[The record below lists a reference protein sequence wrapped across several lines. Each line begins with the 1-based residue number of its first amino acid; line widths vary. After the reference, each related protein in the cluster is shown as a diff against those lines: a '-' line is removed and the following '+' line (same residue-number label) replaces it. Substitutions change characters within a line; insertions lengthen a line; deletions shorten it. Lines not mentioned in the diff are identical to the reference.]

1 MARLT
6 ARSMTARLMTQ
17 GQRFFTGLHARV
29 YRLSGGRI
37 GSRMGSVENVLL
49 TTTGRRTGRTRTTP
63 LGVLPD
69 GDRLV
74 LVASNGGA
82 PRHPDWYLN
91 LSANPEVTVQRGAA
105 VLRMRARTATPQER
119 DVLWPRVVARYAG
132 YARYQRNARR
142 EIPLVI
148 CEPAG

>member
-1 MARLT
+1 MRE
-6 ARSMTARLMTQ
+6 

-29 YRLSGGRI
+29 YRLTRGRVGSRI
-37 GSRMGSVENVLL
+37 GQVENVLL

-91 LSANPEVTVQRGAA
+91 LRANPDVTVQRGAT
-105 VLRMRARTATPQER
+105 VLRMHARTATPQER
-119 DVLWPRVVARYAG
+119 DALWPKVVQRYAG
-132 YARYQRNARR
+132 YDRYQRRSTR

-148 CEPAG
+148 CEPRT

>member
-1 MARLT
+1 MRA
-6 ARSMTARLMTQ
+6 

-37 GSRMGSVENVLL
+37 GSHMGPVENVLL
-49 TTTGRRTGRTRTTP
+49 TTTGRRTGRSRTTP
-63 LGVLPD
+63 LGVLAD

-91 LSANPEVTVQRGAA
+91 LTAHPEVTVQRGAH

-119 DVLWPRVVARYAG
+119 DVLWPRVVGRYAG
-132 YARYQRNARR
+132 YARYQRNATR

-148 CEPAG
+148 CEPVDG

>member
-1 MARLT
+1 MGTRV
-6 ARSMTARLMTQ
+6 MTL

-37 GSRMGSVENVLL
+37 GSHLGSVENVLL

-91 LSANPEVTVQRGAA
+91 LSANPEVTVRRGST

-119 DVLWPRVVARYAG
+119 DILWPRVVARYAG
-132 YARYQRNARR
+132 YARYQRHATR

-148 CEPAG
+148 CEPAS

>member
-1 MARLT
+1 MRE
-6 ARSMTARLMTQ
+6 

-29 YRLSGGRI
+29 YRLTRGRVGSRI
-37 GSRMGSVENVLL
+37 GPVENVLL

-91 LSANPEVTVQRGAA
+91 LRANPDVTVQRGAA
-105 VLRMRARTATPQER
+105 VLRMRARTATRQER
-119 DVLWPRVVARYAG
+119 DVLWPKVVQRYAG
-132 YARYQRNARR
+132 YDRYQRRSTR

-148 CEPAG
+148 CEPRT